1 MTLADVA
8 DHPLV
13 IPSRPHAIRMSVEN
27 ALAGVGRKIQVAHE
41 IECIPAIVDLVR
53 QGHGCAVLP
62 MNAVRS
68 SPWAGAVDAKPILA
82 PTLKTSLSIATSSQ
96 RPRGPLMR
104 NAAEIIGEVVRR
116 ELALADHDVTAAVAM
131 GES

>member
-1 MTLADVA
+1 
-8 DHPLV
+8 
-13 IPSRPHAIRMSVEN
+13 
-27 ALAGVGRKIQVAHE
+27 
-41 IECIPAIVDLVR
+41 
-53 QGHGCAVLP
+53 